1 MHAGSFFAN
10 RRRRAQN
17 GPAWRRSAAWNII
30 LSKFRFEFPGPNW
43 DTRIPSMGLH
53 YIAAFLDPSLK
64 NLRSLV
70 DYMESREDTMSE
82 FIISI
87 ITEMGNTM
95 KQLCPEE
102 QPASEKQPAD
112 PEVKEI
118 DPPTPA
124 SSECEA
130 PKENPSRLENPST
143 LKQKLG
149 LGPKER
155 QFEAKR
161 QKIDLIKRFSMPAA
175 SKDAKS
181 ISYRL
186 RSPPTKVNWMI
197 WTMIS
202 FYTGRKGRLLFPFLV
217 RFFESFTAYQ
227 LLVLK

>member
-1 MHAGSFFAN
+1 MENTHLLLLQSEYQLLHELLQFLETFNQYTLSIQKNYASLSNSVIIMRDHLYEIVTNSVGDCKAIKEVKKMMHA
-10 RRRRAQN
+10 
-17 GPAWRRSAAWNII
+17 
-30 LSKFRFEFPGPNW
+30 NW

-70 DYMESREDTMSE
+70 DYTESREDAMSE

-87 ITEMGNTM
+87 ITEMGITM
-95 KQLCPEE
+95 KQLCLEE
-102 QPASEKQPAD
+102 QPTSEKQPAD

-130 PKENPSRLENPST
+130 PKENPSRLENPSM
-143 LKQKLG
+143 LKQK

-161 QKIDLIKRFSMPAA
+161 QNIDLIKRLSMPAA

-181 ISYRL
+181 KLQAEVAI
-186 RSPPTKVNWMI
+186 
-197 WTMIS
+197 
-202 FYTGRKGRLLFPFLV
+202 
-217 RFFESFTAYQ
+217 
-227 LLVLK
+227 